1 MASECSPSIVIG
13 TDPNSMLEPDQVH
26 YRCNIAAEASFAHIV
41 IEECREGRRV
51 VVRGMPAG
59 LAGLAVANSAVE
71 VEMEFDP
78 VRTVAAADYSH
89 LACSHHSARCHL
101 AEDTRL
107 DVEGAAAASHH
118 AFLGPAKSSS
128 ECELGASQEEGWTK
142 S

>member
-1 MASECSPSIVIG
+1 VASECSPSIVIG
-13 TDPNSMLEPDQVH
+13 TDPNLMLDSDQAH

-51 VVRGMPAG
+51 VVRDIHAG
-59 LAGLAVANSAVE
+59 LAGLAVADSAVE
-71 VEMEFDP
+71 VEMRLDP
-78 VRTVAAADYSH
+78 VRTVAAPDCSH
-89 LACSHHSARCHL
+89 SACFHHSARCHL

-118 AFLGPAKSSS
+118 AFLDLAKSSS